1 MELRQFFPSLLMIL
15 NFAKCRQNLII
26 VLGAILNVS
35 TKVLTENKF
44 SGLFFKKK
52 IVKFVFHNE

>member
-15 NFAKCRQNLII
+15 YFAKCRQNLII